1 MYRPQKLCSLTLLWI
16 LGIGLGLSFGYALKM
31 PFRVKDVLPVL
42 PHQVSWPVL
51 NTMHSPVDLM
61 PTYIGSLAPNNG
73 SISWKGA
80 CFFENEA
87 RVEFTGP
94 GDRGIG
100 GATIHLSVCRFKIS
114 VL

>member
-1 MYRPQKLCSLTLLWI
+1 
-16 LGIGLGLSFGYALKM
+16 M

-42 PHQVSWPVL
+42 PCQVSWPVL
-51 NTMHSPVDLM
+51 NTIHSPVDLL

-87 RVEFTGP
+87 RVELTGP
-94 GDRGIG
+94 
-100 GATIHLSVCRFKIS
+100 GATIHLSTGAAHSWTCMDLYVFATP
-114 VL
+114 

>member
-1 MYRPQKLCSLTLLWI
+1 
-16 LGIGLGLSFGYALKM
+16 M

-42 PHQVSWPVL
+42 PREVSWPVL
-51 NTMHSPVDLM
+51 NTLHSPVDLL

-80 CFFENEA
+80 CFFQNEA

-100 GATIHLSVCRFKIS
+100 GATIHLSVCG
-114 VL
+114 L